1 MDAGSVD
8 DEPNRRL
15 LLLLLLLQEVR
26 HSRARLR
33 EVRQQQVRRSRPQ
46 EGPSTLKGSLG
57 AL

>member
-8 DEPNRRL
+8 DEPNRP
-15 LLLLLLLQEVR
+15 LLLLLLQEVR